1 MRIGLFGFTFA
12 HENMGCQ
19 ALTCSFLELVRQV
32 YDGELEVVSF
42 HNESSLGSI
51 PELFPD
57 ITFSKCR
64 VKLKDPKLAFLK
76 EVKKCD
82 IVFDVTYGDGFSD
95 IYFTK
100 STYKNT
106 ITKILCEKTKV
117 PFVLMPQTYG
127 PFKHKM
133 LEKLAGKAIR
143 WATVA
148 YARDEISA
156 RYAEKLSRRSVQSV
170 TDMAFFLPYD
180 QTLPHFEKSIGLN
193 VSGLLWKGGLY
204 QESDQFGM
212 KTDYHTYCRELI
224 RHCHDLG
231 YEVHLIPHVTQSG
244 NEGRVIPDPD
254 YPACQALHEEFPYTV
269 LAPNF
274 ATPYEAKNYISRL
287 DLFVGSRMHA
297 TIGAFSSGVVTI
309 PFAYSRKFKGLFT
322 NFGYPYFVDGTK
334 TDTQESLRRT
344 FRLIDRKD
352 KLKETQQKSLIR
364 ISELKEEFLSEIAT
378 YIFKASN

>member
-19 ALTCSFLELVRQV
+19 ALTYSFLKLVRQV
-32 YDGELEVVSF
+32 YDGDLEVVSF
-42 HNESSLGSI
+42 HNESSLGSV
-51 PELFPD
+51 PEDFSD
-57 ITFSKCR
+57 ITFRKCH
-64 VKLKDPKLAFLK
+64 VKLKDPKLSFLK

-100 STYKNT
+100 STFKNT
-106 ITKILCEKTKV
+106 ITKLLCEKTKV
-117 PFVLMPQTYG
+117 PFVLLPQTYG
-127 PFKHKM
+127 PFKHRS
-133 LEKLAGKAIR
+133 LELLAGRAIHG
-143 WATVA
+143 ATVA

-156 RYAEKLSRRSVQSV
+156 RYAEKISRRSVRSV

-180 QTLPHFEKSIGLN
+180 RSLSHFENSIGLN

-212 KTDYHTYCRELI
+212 KTDYRVYCRKLI
-224 RHCHDLG
+224 KHCLELG
-231 YEVHLIPHVTQSG
+231 YEVHLVPHVTKSG

-254 YPACQALHEEFPYTV
+254 YPACMELHEEFPDTV

-274 ATPYEAKNYISRL
+274 ATPYEAKSYISRL

-334 TDTQESLRRT
+334 TDTEESLRRT

-352 KLKETQQKSLIR
+352 KLRETQQKALVK
-364 ISELKEEFLSEIAT
+364 ISDMKNEFLTEIAT
-378 YIFKASN
+378 YIFKVR